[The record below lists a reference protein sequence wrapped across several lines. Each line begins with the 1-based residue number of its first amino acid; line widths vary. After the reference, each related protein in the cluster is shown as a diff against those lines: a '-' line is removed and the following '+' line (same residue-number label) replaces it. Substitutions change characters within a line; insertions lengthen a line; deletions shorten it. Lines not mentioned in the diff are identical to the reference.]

1 MTMDEKT
8 VGSKVGFDGRLLRVA
23 VVEHMIAG
31 GELQDAKTRSIC
43 LLHRSMNTGR
53 EAL

>member
-31 GELQDAKTRSIC
+31 GELQDAKTLAIW
-43 LLHRSMNTGR
+43 LLHRSMNAGR